1 MIWAQVSDGT
11 ETKRLA
17 FMALPRQGEV
27 ISAAISTPGPY
38 HHRVITVLHLSQ
50 LDPQILVARM
60 EDDSND
66 D

>member
-1 MIWAQVSDGT
+1 
-11 ETKRLA
+11 
-17 FMALPRQGEV
+17 MALPRQGEV